1 MSNVSFKGNIGKV
14 RQVQFSDDG
23 KPRISFSVGESHR
36 RLNKQSNQWE
46 DTGTTW
52 WNVTVFGREAETLSE
67 VLQEGAKQ
75 RVSVAGR
82 AQTREYEANGEKRN
96 SLDVVADM
104 VGIIPNAQQPT
115 SGAQS
120 VAAGLG
126 GTPVASGWNQPAE
139 DPWASSST
147 GPAF

>member
-1 MSNVSFKGNIGKV
+1 MSTVSFKGNIGKV
-14 RQVQFSDDG
+14 RQVQFANDG
-23 KPRISFSVGESHR
+23 TPRLSFSVGESHGR
-36 RLNKQSNQWE
+36 FNKQSSQWE

-52 WNVTVFGREAETLSE
+52 WNVTVFGKDAETLSE

-96 SLDVVADM
+96 SLDVVADI
-104 VGIIPNAQQPT
+104 VGIIPK
-115 SGAQS
+115 SG
-120 VAAGLG
+120 
-126 GTPVASGWNQPAE
+126 QPATTTPPPASNSWNAPAD
-139 DPWASSST
+139 DPWATGSSN